1 MATSIDTFK
10 RNYEY
15 IAKKSQIGNTLTIP
29 QFNEMAHRAQ
39 MFVYEKDRAVYISQG
54 EASDYLK
61 SFLKTK
67 TYSSTSIF
75 GEITMPNDLEHVV
88 GMRSYYVKADGDGIE
103 VPMVEIKSSDWGS
116 VTSSSLFA
124 ATKRFPKYAEF
135 GDVIKFIP
143 RTLTNITVDYFKTP
157 LHPEWAYTTVNS
169 RPVYDVANS
178 IDFEWDEF
186 AMNQVMGAF
195 LSFVGVN
202 LKDVELSNFAQ
213 MFKQEA
219 NSIV

>member
-29 QFNEMAHRAQ
+29 QFNEMAHAAQ
-39 MFVYEKDRAVYISQG
+39 MLVYEKDRAVFISQG

-67 TYSSTSIF
+67 TYSSNNIF
-75 GEITMPNDLEHVV
+75 GEFDMPNDLEHIV
-88 GMRSYYVKADGDGIE
+88 GVRSFYVKSDGIGVE
-103 VPMVEIKSSDWGS
+103 VPLSEVKSSDWGVVS
-116 VTSSSLFA
+116 SSSLFA

-135 GDVIKFIP
+135 GGTVKYLP
-143 RTLTNITVDYFKTP
+143 RDLTNITVDYFKTP
-157 LHPEWAYTTVNS
+157 IKPVWAYATVNG
-169 RPVYDVANS
+169 RPVYSAANS
-178 IDFEWDEF
+178 INFEWDEF
-186 AMNQVMGAF
+186 AINQVMGAF

-202 LKDVELSNFAQ
+202 LKDAELSNFAQ
-213 MFKQEA
+213 IFKQES